1 MLVFQGSGP
10 KQWHNTTFT
19 TLFLTEVTDPAKNSG
34 KGMWAL
40 PFSGKEECQ
49 FAAIFKWQHLIVVSA
64 VNEAV

>member
-1 MLVFQGSGP
+1 MAQHHFYHVM
-10 KQWHNTTFT
+10 
-19 TLFLTEVTDPAKNSG
+19 LTEVTDPAKNSG